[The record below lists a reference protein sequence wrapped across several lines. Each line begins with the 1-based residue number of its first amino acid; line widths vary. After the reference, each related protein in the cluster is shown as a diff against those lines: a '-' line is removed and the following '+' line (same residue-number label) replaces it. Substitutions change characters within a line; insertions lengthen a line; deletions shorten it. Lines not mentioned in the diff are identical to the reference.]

1 VRVARGLIIQESDV
15 RQSRTYTARNEDSTP
30 RELLIEHPVR
40 SGWTLAD
47 TATPE
52 ESTAAFHRFRIT
64 VEPKTTVTFAVEE
77 TRPTETQY
85 AISSITDDHVAILV
99 RGAVISDAIEASL
112 REVLVR
118 KATIADLAARMA
130 SREAEIAS
138 IGQDQERVRENM
150 RALGSSNEERQ
161 LVQRYVRQLD
171 AQEDRIEALRAE
183 LAAVTAERA
192 QAQDALDRF
201 IAGLSG

>member
-1 VRVARGLIIQESDV
+1 
-15 RQSRTYTARNEDSTP
+15 
-30 RELLIEHPVR
+30 
-40 SGWTLAD
+40 
-47 TATPE
+47 
-52 ESTAAFHRFRIT
+52 
-64 VEPKTTVTFAVEE
+64 
-77 TRPTETQY
+77 
-85 AISSITDDHVAILV
+85 
-99 RGAVISDAIEASL
+99 
-112 REVLVR
+112 
-118 KATIADLAARMA
+118 MA